1 MTLQRLKPVGFL
13 GPKPIMI
20 KNSELIYKKQL
31 DQWKRPEEFR
41 ISRFGRKKIPPS
53 QRPILI
59 NQEAWEAIKK
69 ISNKY

>member
-1 MTLQRLKPVGFL
+1 
-13 GPKPIMI
+13 MI